1 MAVYFYYGKE
11 EYNITKAIEGLKAKL
26 LDSTFGAMNFR
37 IYYNPT
43 FDELLEV
50 CNSAPLMFGNVVNLI
65 HCENY
70 FMKIKNKK
78 VEFTDTQLKD
88 FEFALKNISDSNN
101 IIFVCIIPRNSES
114 GPDARTKL
122 FKLFAKC
129 SNMKDFPQY
138 REFDADFTKVI
149 QTILKEKELTADTK
163 AINHLKSRLGVNLRL
178 IDSELEKIKTAIYPD
193 KKLTENLIDEYC
205 PMSENSFELANLITN
220 KDKNLVMKYFEAVIE
235 KKHPLE
241 VIGLLQTNLHK
252 LLYIKTY
259 EKEKSSAEMSKEL
272 RIPEYPITLLK
283 QRVQAVSLKNLQ
295 DLKHNLTETEYKI
308 KSGKVQN
315 AEYALEQV
323 LLGSKF

>member
-1 MAVYFYYGKE
+1 MSIYFYYGKE

-26 LDSTFGAMNFR
+26 LDSTFCAMNFR
-37 IYYNPT
+37 IYYNPP
-43 FDELLEV
+43 FEEILEI
-50 CNSAPLMFGNVVNLI
+50 CNSAPLMFGNVVNLV

-78 VEFTDTQLKD
+78 VDFSDTQLKD
-88 FEFALKNISDSNN
+88 FEYALKNISDSNN

-122 FKLFAKC
+122 FKLFAKI
-129 SNMKDFPQY
+129 SNIKEFPQY
-138 REFDADFTKVI
+138 REFDADFTKSV
-149 QTILKEKELTADTK
+149 QSILNDKELVADTK
-163 AINHLKSRLGVNLRL
+163 TINHLKSRLGVNLRL
-178 IDSELEKIKTAIYPD
+178 IDSEVEKIKTAIYPD
-193 KKLTENLIDEYC
+193 NKLTEKLIDEYC

-220 KDKNLVMKYFEAVIE
+220 KDKNLVMKYYQAVIE

-241 VIGLLQTNLHK
+241 VIGLLQTSLHK

-259 EKEKSSAEMSKEL
+259 EREKNSAEMSKEL

-283 QRVQAVSLKNLQ
+283 QKIQNVSLKNLQ
-295 DLKHNLTETEYKI
+295 DFKHNLTEAEYKI

-315 AEYALEQV
+315 AEYALEEV

>member
-1 MAVYFYYGKE
+1 MSIYFYYGKE
-11 EYNITKAIEGLKAKL
+11 EYTISKAVSKLKEEL
-26 LDSTFGAMNFR
+26 LDSSFGAMNFR
-37 IYYNPT
+37 IHYNPT
-43 FDELLEV
+43 FEELLEI

-78 VEFTDTQLKD
+78 VEFTDTQIKD
-88 FEFALKNISDSNN
+88 LEFALKNISDSNN

-122 FKLFAKC
+122 FKLMAKC

-138 REFDADFTKVI
+138 RDYDANFTKAI
-149 QTILKEKELTADTK
+149 QTILKEKELVADTET
-163 AINHLKSRLGVNLRL
+163 INHLKSRLGVNLRL

-193 KKLTENLIDEYC
+193 KKLTEKLIDGYC

-220 KDKNLVMKYFEAVIE
+220 KDKNLVMKYYRAVIE

-259 EKEKSSAEMSKEL
+259 EKEKNSAEMSKEL

-283 QRVQAVSLKNLQ
+283 QKIQNVSLKNLQ
-295 DLKHNLTETEYKI
+295 DFKHNLTEAEYKI

-315 AEYALEQV
+315 AEYALEEV

>member
-11 EYNITKAIEGLKAKL
+11 EYNITKVIEGLKAKL
-26 LDSTFGAMNFR
+26 LDSTFGTMNFR
-37 IYYNPT
+37 IHYNPT

-114 GPDARTKL
+114 SPDARTKL
-122 FKLFAKC
+122 FKLIAKC

-138 REFDADFTKVI
+138 REFDADFTKAI

-163 AINHLKSRLGVNLRL
+163 VINHLKSRLGVNLRL